1 MNEILPAISAFF
13 WFDVDRVLCRSRLI
27 DCELPENHYFLHLFR
42 YGKIRHK
49 GSKRNYVGRFMNF
62 MKIVAGCAVCTGINE
77 ITFMGV
83 V

>member
-1 MNEILPAISAFF
+1 
-13 WFDVDRVLCRSRLI
+13 
-27 DCELPENHYFLHLFR
+27 LFR

-49 GSKRNYVGRFMNF
+49 GSKRNYVGGFMNF
-62 MKIVAGCAVCTGINE
+62 MKIGAGCAVHTGINE

>member
-1 MNEILPAISAFF
+1 
-13 WFDVDRVLCRSRLI
+13 
-27 DCELPENHYFLHLFR
+27 LFR

-49 GSKRNYVGRFMNF
+49 GSKHNFVGGFMNF
-62 MKIVAGCAVCTGINE
+62 MKIGAGCAVCTGINE